1 VVREVI
7 KEVVELCDSEGSE
20 DCGRIRQNL
29 AELCDKR

>member
-7 KEVVELCDSEGSE
+7 REVVELYNLEGSE

-29 AELCDKR
+29 VELYDER